1 MGRGP
6 CTFKKSDV
14 TRAVEAVIAAGIAV
28 QKVEID
34 CEAKKMIS
42 GKPPE
47 EPNTSAEWDDLSC
60 APPEVRAELPRP
72 SREAPL
78 VFSTLRL
85 QEALTRLPWS
95 PESWRPMKS
104 HWPDSL

>member
-34 CEAKKMIS
+34 CEAKKIIS

-60 APPEVRAELPRP
+60 GSKRENDSFQRCDHWTERHYLERRRENSVRCP
-72 SREAPL
+72 
-78 VFSTLRL
+78 
-85 QEALTRLPWS
+85 
-95 PESWRPMKS
+95 
-104 HWPDSL
+104 

>member
-34 CEAKKMIS
+34 CEAKKIIS

-60 APPEVRAELPRP
+60 ATARSTCRASSTVTGSSTRIFDVAA
-72 SREAPL
+72 SRGPYQIAM
-78 VFSTLRL
+78 V
-85 QEALTRLPWS
+85 A
-95 PESWRPMKS
+95 
-104 HWPDSL
+104 